1 MCNRNA
7 KQHTRQTKIEVW
19 GGQTAS
25 RPRAPND
32 YAIAFHTREGM
43 AVGVYFLAG
52 DRVLMVQTPHGVS
65 FGIES
70 DELMD
75 LAVDLFE

>member
-1 MCNRNA
+1 
-7 KQHTRQTKIEVW
+7 
-19 GGQTAS
+19 
-25 RPRAPND
+25 
-32 YAIAFHTREGM
+32 M